1 MKLSSAVRR
10 PAFTLVELLV
20 VIAIIGVLV
29 ALLLP
34 AVQAAREAARRSS
47 CSNNLKQYGLGLHN
61 YADTFGGTLPGS
73 GEPWVWEQSG
83 KYSHSWQVRLLPFT
97 EQNAIYSQLY
107 VGGMNF
113 SNNPPTPVG
122 PANTPRDDIGG
133 QQINGKF
140 VREMSIPYARC
151 PSDPGDPFWT
161 GWFQTSYTGSLGSQ
175 ATASDPAGPASGTCN
190 EWQVFAQKPQDH
202 GNAFGGAGEL
212 SGVFSRQLMGIRLAQ
227 VKDGLSNTIFVGE
240 ILPDCHDHNGGFWYF
255 NGMGSAH
262 ASTVVPINTMTTCY
276 NSQAE
281 AVAAGVPMAAQCW
294 AKNKWNYSW
303 GFRSSHPG
311 GAQFVFG
318 DGSVKLLPSSID
330 HQNYQRLGGR
340 AEGQPAQI
348 PQ

>member
-1 MKLSSAVRR
+1 VKSISSVRR

-47 CSNNLKQYGLGLHN
+47 CSNNLKQYGLALHN
-61 YADTFGGTLPGS
+61 YADTFGGALPS
-73 GEPWVWEQSG
+73 GGNPAWDATG
-83 KYSHSWQVRLLPFT
+83 HYSHNWQVRILPFT
-97 EQNAIYSQLY
+97 EQNAIYSQLWVSGKDNAGNAVVPQA
-107 VGGMNF
+107 VG
-113 SNNPPTPVG
+113 S
-122 PANTPRDDIGG
+122 

-161 GWFQTSYTGSLGSQ
+161 GWFQSSYCGSLGSQ
-175 ATASDPAGPASGTCN
+175 ATVSNPPGGDCQ
-190 EWQVFAQKPQDH
+190 EWQVFAQKPIDH
-202 GNAFGGAGEL
+202 GNSHNPADI
-212 SGVFSRQLMGIRLAQ
+212 SGVFGRVLGAGVKLAQ

-240 ILPDCHDHNGGFWYF
+240 ILADCHDHNGGFWYF
-255 NGMGSAH
+255 NGMGTAH

-276 NSQAE
+276 PSEAE
-281 AVAAGVPMAAQCW
+281 AAAAGAPMPACFS
-294 AKNKWNYSW
+294 KDNWNYSW

-318 DGSVKLLPSSID
+318 DGSVRMLSSTID

-348 PQ
+348 P